1 MLLGVG
7 AGTGGAALAT
17 SRELEA
23 GPVFAD
29 SDGLKRRGEAMNA
42 VAITFYV
49 VGGMAAVAGGGWLG
63 ARMRQPLREAKSP
76 P

>member
-1 MLLGVG
+1 
-7 AGTGGAALAT
+7 
-17 SRELEA
+17 
-23 GPVFAD
+23 
-29 SDGLKRRGEAMNA
+29 MNA